1 MNTTKNITNSIEKRI
16 KTELKT
22 TGRSIM
28 KKIKKNSKNEAEN
41 VATIT
46 RNKEVRILKNITQKI
61 KKKIMAKKQEYQL
74 VKITC
79 ECGMEILRQSKPRH
93 LKSKH
98 HQNYEQSL
106 PKD

>member
-1 MNTTKNITNSIEKRI
+1 
-16 KTELKT
+16 
-22 TGRSIM
+22 M
-28 KKIKKNSKNEAEN
+28 KKIKKNSKKEAEN

-46 RNKEVRILKNITQKI
+46 RNKEVRTLKKYYAENKQ
-61 KKKIMAKKQEYQL
+61 KIMAKKREYQL

-79 ECGMEILRQSKPRH
+79 ECGMEILRNSKPRH

-106 PKD
+106 QED